1 MLRKL
6 PLSVQIIG
14 GVAAV
19 LVLIGSGNLL
29 YDMFRQRAAIVE
41 SAKDRGQAAL
51 DMLEALHVSAM
62 LNRDDV
68 VDDDPA
74 VETLDGTMQ
83 RFSQQSKSVD
93 LWVVMAP
100 KIIDYLKGQGT
111 AKVQPA
117 MDATDESA
125 IAQRTEQFSV
135 NGDKIRITRPVV
147 LGQGTASDEMCAACH
162 TSMMNIEKGEVLGAY
177 SAQIDMAPEQAAFMA
192 DMRNKAVAGIVVFVF
207 AISIMALLL
216 RMTAIGPMRRLAK
229 ATEALAEGKT
239 DIATGSE
246 GRSDE
251 IGAMARALEVFRSAF
266 IRNRKLE
273 EEAAE
278 ARRRSED
285 DRRIAQ
291 EIAERD
297 AAERLRAAT
306 AGLAEGLRRLAAG
319 DLAFKLDDAFAP
331 DFEALRHDFNT
342 SVKQLGGTL
351 AAISRSASVIDNGT
365 REIAASIDDLAKRTE
380 QQAASLEE
388 TTAAVEQITANV
400 SNSHVITEE
409 VRRSASNANQDATN
423 SGIVVTE
430 AEIAMQ
436 RIEESSGKISS
447 IIGVIDEIAFQT
459 NLLALNAG
467 VEAARAGE
475 AGKGFAVVAQ
485 EVRELAQRSASAAKE
500 IKSLIQNSSMEVGN
514 GVKLVRETGEALKGI
529 GSQVS
534 AMNERM
540 EEIASSTKDQTIGLA
555 EVNRAVG
562 TMDQMTQQNAT
573 MVQQSNAA
581 STMLAAEAGRLRDM
595 IDQFRLDAAP
605 APVHALSKVASDMA
619 NKPAAAS
626 ARKTSRPVIARPAAT
641 LAAAAAGVWEEF

>member
-1 MLRKL
+1 LERIMLRKL

-41 SAKDRGQAAL
+41 SAKDRGYAAL
-51 DMLEALHVSAM
+51 DLLEAAHVSAM
-62 LNRDDV
+62 LNRADI

-74 VETLDGTMQ
+74 VKTLNGTMQ

-93 LWVVMAP
+93 LWVVMGP
-100 KIIDYLKGQGT
+100 KVIDYLKGEGV

-117 MDATDESA
+117 IDATDKSA
-125 IAQRTEQFSV
+125 ITQKTEQFSV

-147 LGQGTASDEMCAACH
+147 LGRGTASDEMCAACH
-162 TSMMNIEKGEVLGAY
+162 TPMMNIETGEVLGAY
-177 SAQIDMAPEQAAFMA
+177 SARIDMAPEQAAFVA
-192 DMRNKAVAGIVVFVF
+192 DMRTKAIAGIVVFVF
-207 AISIMALLL
+207 AISVMALLL
-216 RMTAIGPMRRLAK
+216 RLTAIGPMRRLAR
-229 ATEALAEGKT
+229 ATEALAEGNT
-239 DIATGSE
+239 DITTGSE

-251 IGAMARALEVFRSAF
+251 IGAMARALEVFRAAF

-278 ARRRSED
+278 VRRRAED

-291 EIAERD
+291 ETAERD

-306 AGLAEGLRRLAAG
+306 AGLAEGLRRLAGG
-319 DLAFKLDDAFAP
+319 DLAFKLDHAFAP

-365 REIAASIDDLAKRTE
+365 REIAASIDDLARRTE

-500 IKSLIQNSSMEVGN
+500 IKSLIQNCSTEVGN
-514 GVKLVRETGEALKGI
+514 EI
-529 GSQVS
+529 G
-534 AMNERM
+534 R
-540 EEIASSTKDQTIGLA
+540 
-555 EVNRAVG
+555 
-562 TMDQMTQQNAT
+562 
-573 MVQQSNAA
+573 
-581 STMLAAEAGRLRDM
+581 
-595 IDQFRLDAAP
+595 
-605 APVHALSKVASDMA
+605 APV
-619 NKPAAAS
+619 
-626 ARKTSRPVIARPAAT
+626 
-641 LAAAAAGVWEEF
+641 